1 MNFKQNFFNIFKSL
15 NPYNYIELSNN
26 RITLV
31 LRYFFFLVMLL
42 VTTLFLISVPY
53 LYNADKYVSGGS
65 SHFDVLT
72 FQANLQVKEPFNI
85 MAEPL
90 MRVDKTG
97 TNSSDAAVLITPEKI
112 SYKKFFLFGAE
123 RSVPLNN
130 TIDVVNSQDARN
142 LVVKGMYFI
151 LPSVFFWSVVFW
163 MIYFLAIIIF
173 TYILVMM
180 ASGSLRIDASAV
192 HLFKLTIYT
201 STILII
207 TQLAL
212 LIFYKN
218 MVIPIAAYWIF
229 IMFVIFLWYDN
240 PPGRGG
246 AVRSRSTNGG
256 EDDSDSSSSKTDS
269 IFGSK
274 KKVSG
279 FSYGTSSSGKSSK
292 PDSFDVDERGNLKS
306 SKKKRSFD
314 EENDGYVEL

>member
-1 MNFKQNFFNIFKSL
+1 MSLKQNFFNIFKSL

-31 LRYFFFLVMLL
+31 FRYFFFLVMLL
-42 VTTLFLISVPY
+42 VTTLFIVSVPY

-65 SHFDVLT
+65 SHFDALS
-72 FQANLQVKEPFNI
+72 FQANIQVKEPFNI

-90 MRVDKTG
+90 IRVDNSG
-97 TNSSDAAVLITPEKI
+97 TNASDVAVLITPEKV
-112 SYKKFFLFGAE
+112 SYKKFFFFGAQK
-123 RSVPLNN
+123 SVPLNR
-130 TIDVVNSQDARN
+130 TIDVVNSKDAQD

-151 LPSVFFWSVVFW
+151 LPSIFFWSVVFW
-163 MIYFLAIIIF
+163 ILYFLAIIIF

-192 HLFKLTIYT
+192 HLFKMSVYT

-218 MVIPIAAYWIF
+218 MIIPIAAYWIF

-256 EDDSDSSSSKTDS
+256 EDDSDSSGSKTDS

-279 FSYGTSSSGKSSK
+279 FSYGTSSKSQK
-292 PDSFDVDERGNLKS
+292 MDSYDVDERGNLKGQKR
-306 SKKKRSFD
+306 KKSFD